1 MKIEAISDLLLG
13 RIDAGDF
20 PSAVYLVAQNGAVVA
35 HDAVGRAVVV
45 PEEIDAQPDTIY
57 DLASITKPLVTG
69 LLSAILIDQ
78 GEISLDDR
86 VADLLPDFAAADKN
100 EITVGEL
107 LTHTSRLTA
116 WLPLYLCADS
126 PDDIV
131 AEIADSAM
139 LTDANSVTYSDLNY
153 IALGRLIER
162 VTGRT
167 LDDAAIEMI
176 FEPLSLNRTFF
187 CPPSFYLRS
196 TAASECGN
204 GFERQTCERDFPQL
218 PIKPNVLRS
227 EMIWGEVHDG
237 NAHFM
242 GGVSGH
248 AGLFSTADNV
258 FQIAHQFLPEF
269 SKLVSP
275 ETCGLFQRNF
285 SPCANEHRSLGFQLA
300 TTPESTAGVNM
311 SPESFGHLG
320 FTGTSLWIDP
330 VKERVF
336 ILLTNRTHHRDL
348 PFVLLNSVRRQFHDL
363 AIASLD
369 AIS

>member
-45 PEEIDAQPDTIY
+45 PEEIDAQPDT
-57 DLASITKPLVTG
+57 
-69 LLSAILIDQ
+69 
-78 GEISLDDR
+78 
-86 VADLLPDFAAADKN
+86 DLLPDFAAADKN

-227 EMIWGEVHDG
+227 EMTETLILWVVSQVTQACFRRRTMSFRSHTSFCPNFQSSFRLRPAAFF
-237 NAHFM
+237 NAISRR
-242 GGVSGH
+242 V
-248 AGLFSTADNV
+248 
-258 FQIAHQFLPEF
+258 P
-269 SKLVSP
+269 
-275 ETCGLFQRNF
+275 
-285 SPCANEHRSLGFQLA
+285 
-300 TTPESTAGVNM
+300 M
-311 SPESFGHLG
+311 S
-320 FTGTSLWIDP
+320 IDP
-330 VKERVF
+330 SDFSLRQ
-336 ILLTNRTHHRDL
+336 
-348 PFVLLNSVRRQFHDL
+348 RRSRPR
-363 AIASLD
+363 A
-369 AIS
+369 